1 MSQAAVSTR
10 KVDGGK
16 IKGAQAC
23 PSTIEIQVKQTG
35 SNGKS
40 ANFTCHAQ
48 YATTPPSLTTL
59 ATALWNSIS
68 GAWGTNLAPQMHP
81 NSQIT
86 AVWVRDMANVNN
98 PIVVGSGAAI
108 VGTGTGNPLPAE
120 VAIVITENII
130 KRGKG
135 LKGRMYLSGFVD
147 TASGTTG
154 QISAAGMAAAGGFA
168 TALFA
173 AITAQSLTP
182 CVAEVARQ
190 QYVGLTGTTH
200 LARVAAPV
208 GVTQYVVRNNEFDT
222 QRRRGING

>member
-1 MSQAAVSTR
+1 MSQAAISTR
-10 KVDGGK
+10 KTDGGK
-16 IKGAQAC
+16 IKGAQAV
-23 PSTIEIQVKQTG
+23 PNTIEIQIKQTG
-35 SNGKS
+35 ANGKP
-40 ANFTCHAQ
+40 ANFTVHGQ

-81 NSQIT
+81 NAQIT

-98 PIVVGSGAAI
+98 PIVVGSGAAV
-108 VGTGTGNPLPAE
+108 VGTGTGSALPAE
-120 VAIVITENII
+120 VCIVITENII

-147 TASGTTG
+147 SASSTAG
-154 QISAAGMAAAGGFA
+154 QISAAGMSAAGGFA

-173 AITAQSLTP
+173 AIQAQSLTP
-182 CVAEVARQ
+182 CVAEVHRQ
-190 QYVGLTGTTH
+190 AYTGLTGTPH
-200 LARVAAPV
+200 LDRPAAPV

-222 QRRRGING
+222 QRRRGLNG